1 MLDAW
6 RRLQPTRLLTP
17 PWTRLHRRHNPVS
30 PLPWFRDHDVH
41 LNGQEAFVQALSS
54 CELAR
59 AWQHQLF
66 LADAMQ
72 REGYGRCLP
81 GFHALMHSKHWEE
94 AIGLLEVMKLQGFS
108 PTSSTFSFVVRS
120 CGRAGQWRWPL
131 KLISHG
137 TDVDGTEGTDK
148 ELCNA
153 VAAACQQ
160 AGEWQWSVWVLEQFG
175 QSASGPGLSDSSF
188 KLAIT
193 ACKEGRHWLRA
204 LQMLGS
210 VEQTLAQSE
219 FLLSSTLKACGAR
232 WQICL
237 ALVDSFDA
245 FALPVVMTS
254 LISACERARK
264 WEAALLFLERMASPA
279 STDPVALSSAM
290 SACVQAT
297 EWQRAM
303 ALAFSH
309 SGSLDAVVWSV
320 LASACERGD
329 SWELAL
335 QVFDEIANRYS
346 PNVVV
351 FGALLRSSPP
361 WRATLH
367 LLSYMTQTLMPS
379 ATCISEAV
387 TTYTRSSQVFRALS
401 LKPFLAR
408 RAVQPE
414 VWAPLHPLHQ
424 SSQGTYIYAVVLAA
438 LLHDM
443 SCWNQAAVTM
453 YQRSFLMP
461 LRADLLRR
469 MPGKR
474 AALQKVCSMGGG
486 FLRSEAECF
495 GMRAGKG
502 LLLGRG
508 KWRRQCREL

>member
-297 EWQRAM
+297 EWQRAGLW
-303 ALAFSH
+303 LAHRPTNDQHLCLS
-309 SGSLDAVVWSV
+309 
-320 LASACERGD
+320 
-329 SWELAL
+329 
-335 QVFDEIANRYS
+335 
-346 PNVVV
+346 
-351 FGALLRSSPP
+351 
-361 WRATLH
+361 RATLGRWMQW
-367 LLSYMTQTLMPS
+367 SGVFWPVPAKEETAGSWRCKSLMRLQIGILQMS
-379 ATCISEAV
+379 W
-387 TTYTRSSQVFRALS
+387 S
-401 LKPFLAR
+401 LGPCCD
-408 RAVQPE
+408 
-414 VWAPLHPLHQ
+414 LHPL
-424 SSQGTYIYAVVLAA
+424 
-438 LLHDM
+438 
-443 SCWNQAAVTM
+443 
-453 YQRSFLMP
+453 
-461 LRADLLRR
+461 
-469 MPGKR
+469 
-474 AALQKVCSMGGG
+474 GGP
-486 FLRSEAECF
+486 RCTS
-495 GMRAGKG
+495 
-502 LLLGRG
+502 
-508 KWRRQCREL
+508 